1 MMDVAIVKM
10 SEEHIASLAHIER
23 ECFSTPWSDKAL
35 ADELKNSHGRFFVA
49 LCNGKVAG
57 YIGAHNVVGEVY
69 ITNVAVSGAFRRQ
82 GVATALIKEL
92 VKISKDENADFIT
105 LEVRESN
112 TSARALYKKQGFEEV
127 GTRKAFYESPRENAV
142 LMTVNLK

>member
-10 SEEHIASLAHIER
+10 SEEHIASLALIER

-49 LCNGKVAG
+49 LCNGKIAG

-69 ITNVAVSGAFRRQ
+69 ITNIAVSGAFRRQ